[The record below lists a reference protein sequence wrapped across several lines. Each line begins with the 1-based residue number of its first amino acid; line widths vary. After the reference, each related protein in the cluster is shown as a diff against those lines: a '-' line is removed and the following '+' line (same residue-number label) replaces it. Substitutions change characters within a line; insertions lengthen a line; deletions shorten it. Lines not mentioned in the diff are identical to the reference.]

1 MNNTILSI
9 QNLTVTLRD
18 SPSTAILQDVSFAVP
33 KGAIVGL
40 VGGSGSGKT
49 TIGMATLGLLPAAM
63 RIAGGNILF
72 DGRDLTE
79 LAEPELREVRGK
91 SIGFVFQEPVSA
103 FDPLFTVGS
112 QIAETIQAHET
123 VPAEALQSRIIR
135 LLSTVGLPDP
145 VRAMKSYPHE
155 LSGGLRQRA
164 MIAQAIACGPS
175 LLIADEPTSSLDVT
189 LQAHIMELFRQL
201 RKDLGLSVLLISH
214 DLGMVRNLAD
224 EVVILE
230 RGRVVEQGPVA
241 RIMAVPRHEYAK
253 KLIEAETL

>member
-1 MNNTILSI
+1 MADNILSI
-9 QNLTVTLRD
+9 NNLTVTLRD
-18 SPSTAILQDVSFAVP
+18 ERTTTILSDVSISMSQ
-33 KGAIVGL
+33 GAIVGL

-49 TIGMATLGLLPAAM
+49 TIGMSMLGLLPAAM
-63 RIAGGNILF
+63 RISSGKILF
-72 DGRDLTE
+72 SGRDLTA
-79 LAEPELREVRGK
+79 LSEPELRDVRGQR
-91 SIGFVFQEPVSA
+91 IGFVFQEPMSA

-112 QIAETIQAHET
+112 QIAETIQAHER
-123 VPAEALQSRIIR
+123 VPAKALPSRIMR

-145 VRAMKSYPHE
+145 ERAARSYPHE

-230 RGRVVEQGPVA
+230 RGRVVEHGPVD
-241 RIMAVPRHEYAK
+241 RVMAAPRHEYAK